1 MPDPAS
7 QPAPRSPS
15 GGKLLLSWLLTLGG
29 LGLFACLVVS
39 SGITLELLVRFGPG
53 GFALLLAI
61 SAVNI
66 AVDAVAWYY
75 AVRHVARPTPLAL
88 FGVRIAGDAFT
99 NALPGGVVLGETY
112 KAAMLKRLWGIS
124 TADNV
129 ASLLTVKFGLAL
141 SQAVFILAG
150 CALSFSD
157 LRARSQTVFG
167 FEGAELVAIALT
179 VGFGLL
185 LLIPLALMVRGDG
198 FTATCR
204 QLARLPIPPLRRALE
219 RSRPRIEAL
228 DASCVRLLRGNGR
241 RLALVFGYLLL
252 GWLVGALEST
262 VLLAWFGLSR
272 NLRIAYV
279 MESVGSMFRLIFFFV
294 PSGIGGQ
301 DASFVAL
308 FKLYG
313 FPPAQGG
320 AFVLL
325 KRCKELAWIGAGFV
339 IALFKR
345 APASD
350 RPAA

>member
-7 QPAPRSPS
+7 QPAPGTTSR
-15 GGKLLLSWLLTLGG
+15 GKRLLSWLLTAFG
-29 LGLFACLVVS
+29 LGLFVYLVVS
-39 SGITLELLVRFGPG
+39 SGITLDLLARFGPV

-88 FGVRIAGDAFT
+88 YGVRIAGDAFT

-112 KAAMLKRLWGIS
+112 KATMLKRLWGIS

-157 LRARSQTVFG
+157 LRARSHAVFG
-167 FEGAELVAIALT
+167 FEGAELVAITLT

-185 LLIPLALMVRGDG
+185 LLIPLALMIRGDG
-198 FTATCR
+198 FTASCR

-228 DASCVRLLRGNGR
+228 DASCVRLLRGNAR

-252 GWLVGALEST
+252 GWLVGALESM

-325 KRCKELAWIGAGFV
+325 KRCKELFWIGLGFL
-339 IALFKR
+339 IAVLK
-345 APASD
+345 
-350 RPAA
+350 RPAAERPPA